1 MGLKRVKN
9 MITNKRQLR
18 KKINQYLKK
27 ITRLKFKLEYAECL
41 IGNSL
46 KYFGYNVYFEKFE
59 GHHYINFCMA
69 YAKKDYFKEG
79 FTLSES
85 DVEIQCEDVAEEII
99 GWSYADM
106 GEDPIIIIE
115 SILKNN
121 EV

>member
-1 MGLKRVKN
+1 
-9 MITNKRQLR
+9 
-18 KKINQYLKK
+18 
-27 ITRLKFKLEYAECL
+27 
-41 IGNSL
+41 
-46 KYFGYNVYFEKFE
+46 
-59 GHHYINFCMA
+59 MA